1 MSSLL
6 CLAVVFSV
14 VTCTELKLMTL
25 SKPEKIRKA
34 IELLNSLGSDDEPQP
49 SQAGRRRSEPQ
60 FSSTNSDPAVLRQS
74 NESQRAAVSRH
85 LEHRHDDSLQPGPSS
100 NTLSPSWQRQSCTRE
115 LSSSSRP
122 GNSSR
127 GNEGMY

>member
-1 MSSLL
+1 MQYWMSSLL

-49 SQAGRRRSEPQ
+49 SQAILLYCILKSYI
-60 FSSTNSDPAVLRQS
+60 AIAILL
-74 NESQRAAVSRH
+74 A
-85 LEHRHDDSLQPGPSS
+85 S